1 MRQAALLHLAGAQAK
16 HQTGVVE
23 YVRLA
28 GIVQVDANLL
38 GNANLVSGKAAGIVE
53 RLDGIDQ
60 VLSNRLVL
68 DGRNL
73 ATLGQN
79 SLVVAKLFNH
89 TFLHRG
95 RCNRLSI
102 RYPHI
107 FMRKYRPSATK
118 LRTSTCE
125 EQQRRKGAIVGE
137 FVSIGLNSGPNKE
150 RVCMDELFHVS
161 ERKSTIGTELRAGL
175 TTFLAMAYII
185 AVNPAVL
192 SGAGID
198 AGALACATCLGAG
211 IMTICMGIF
220 ANRPLACASG
230 LGVNAMI
237 AGITTTVCGGDWHVA
252 MSVIFLEGV
261 VILLLVLCGL
271 REAIMDAIPVVLR
284 HAISVGLGLF
294 IAMIGLCD
302 AGIITAGAGTLVGL
316 GDITSPT
323 FIVGIISILVT
334 VALACRNVPGSLLI
348 GIVVAVIAGIP
359 LGVTQA
365 PTGIIAP
372 LDFSS
377 IGGPIA
383 DAGGVPAIVKVLTDP
398 ALLVISFSLL
408 MSDFFDTMG
417 TAMAVAKQ
425 GEFLTD
431 DGNVENIKEILI
443 VDSAAAAVGGFM
455 GVSSITTFVEST
467 SGAADGGRTGLT
479 SVTTG
484 VLFIL
489 AAFFSPIVTIV
500 SSAATC
506 GALVYVGY
514 LMMSEASEID
524 WSDVSQGFPAFMI
537 VAGVPFTYSI
547 SAGIG
552 LGFIAYVIVALFKG
566 EASKIKPLMW
576 IAALAFL
583 VYFFVA

>member
-1 MRQAALLHLAGAQAK
+1 
-16 HQTGVVE
+16 
-23 YVRLA
+23 
-28 GIVQVDANLL
+28 
-38 GNANLVSGKAAGIVE
+38 
-53 RLDGIDQ
+53 
-60 VLSNRLVL
+60 
-68 DGRNL
+68 
-73 ATLGQN
+73 
-79 SLVVAKLFNH
+79 
-89 TFLHRG
+89 
-95 RCNRLSI
+95 
-102 RYPHI
+102 
-107 FMRKYRPSATK
+107 
-118 LRTSTCE
+118 
-125 EQQRRKGAIVGE
+125 
-137 FVSIGLNSGPNKE
+137 
-150 RVCMDELFHVS
+150 MDELFHVS

-198 AGALACATCLGAG
+198 ARALACATCLGAG

-230 LGVNAMI
+230 LGINAMI
-237 AGITTTVCGGDWHVA
+237 AGITTTMCGGDWHVA
-252 MSVIFLEGV
+252 MSVIFLEGI

-284 HAISVGLGLF
+284 HAISVGLGMF

-316 GDITSPT
+316 GDVTSPT
-323 FIVGIISILVT
+323 FIVGIISIVVT
-334 VALACRNVPGSLLI
+334 VALASRNVPGSLLI
-348 GIVVAVIAGIP
+348 GIIVAVIAGIP
-359 LGVTQA
+359 LGVTHA
-365 PTGIIAP
+365 PEGLIAP
-372 LDFSS
+372 LDFSTFGAPFS
-377 IGGPIA
+377 STA
-383 DAGGVPAIVKVLTDP
+383 DGNMAIVKVLTDP
-398 ALLVISFSLL
+398 MLLVVAFSLL

-425 GEFLTD
+425 GEFLTE
-431 DGNVENIKEILI
+431 DGNVEDIRPILV
-443 VDSAAAAVGGFM
+443 VDSVAAAAGGFM

-489 AAFFSPIVTIV
+489 AAFFSPIVSIV

-514 LMMSEASEID
+514 LMMSEASGID
-524 WSDVSQGFPAFMI
+524 WTDVSQGFPAFMI
-537 VAGVPFTYSI
+537 AAGVSFTYSI

-552 LGFIAYVIVALFKG
+552 LGFIAYVVVALFKG

-576 IAALAFL
+576 VAALAFL

>member
-1 MRQAALLHLAGAQAK
+1 MDQFFK
-16 HQTGVVE
+16 
-23 YVRLA
+23 
-28 GIVQVDANLL
+28 L
-38 GNANLVSGKAAGIVE
+38 GE
-53 RLDGIDQ
+53 RN
-60 VLSNRLVL
+60 SNI
-68 DGRNL
+68 
-73 ATLGQN
+73 A
-79 SLVVAKLFNH
+79 
-89 TFLHRG
+89 
-95 RCNRLSI
+95 
-102 RYPHI
+102 
-107 FMRKYRPSATK
+107 
-118 LRTSTCE
+118 
-125 EQQRRKGAIVGE
+125 
-137 FVSIGLNSGPNKE
+137 
-150 RVCMDELFHVS
+150 
-161 ERKSTIGTELRAGL
+161 TELRAGL

-185 AVNPAVL
+185 VVNPLILSAGGVPMTAAVT
-192 SGAGID
+192 
-198 AGALACATCLGAG
+198 ATCIGAG
-211 IMTICMGIF
+211 IMTIAMGFIS
-220 ANRPLACASG
+220 NRPLACASG
-230 LGVNAMI
+230 MGINSIVAYTLCGAMGLGWQTAMAIIFVEGI
-237 AGITTTVCGGDWHVA
+237 A
-252 MSVIFLEGV
+252 
-261 VILLLVLCGL
+261 ILLLVLCGL

-316 GDITSPT
+316 GDIASPT
-323 FIVGIISILVT
+323 FIVGIISIVVT
-334 VALACRNVPGSLLI
+334 VALASRNVPGSLLI
-348 GIVVAVIAGIP
+348 GIIVAVIAGIP
-359 LGVTQA
+359 LGVTHA
-365 PTGIIAP
+365 PEGLIAP
-372 LDFSS
+372 LDFSTFGAPFAS
-377 IGGPIA
+377 TA
-383 DAGGVPAIVKVLTDP
+383 DGNLAIVKVLTDP
-398 ALLVISFSLL
+398 MLLVVAFSLL

-425 GEFLTD
+425 GEFLTE
-431 DGNVENIKEILI
+431 DGNVEDIRPILV
-443 VDSAAAAVGGFM
+443 VDSVAAAAGGFM

-552 LGFIAYVIVALFKG
+552 LGFIAYVVVALFKG